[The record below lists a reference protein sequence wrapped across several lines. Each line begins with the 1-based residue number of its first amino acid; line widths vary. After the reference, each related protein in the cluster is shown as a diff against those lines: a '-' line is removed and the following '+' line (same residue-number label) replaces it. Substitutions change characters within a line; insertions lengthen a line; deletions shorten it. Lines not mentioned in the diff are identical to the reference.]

1 MSEKRKGGRVKA
13 TWRAGIRKVF
23 RQLRY
28 TYEGSTLVGT
38 TPVVT
43 VVLSLEREPDRVV
56 TVDMT
61 AEDARKWAR
70 AFDHFAEKIENN
82 DW

>member
-1 MSEKRKGGRVKA
+1 MAKGKGGRVKA
-13 TWRAGIRKVF
+13 TWRASIRKVF

-28 TYEGSTLVGT
+28 TYEGNTLVGT

-43 VVLSLEREPDRVV
+43 MTLSLEREPDRVV

-61 AEDARKWAR
+61 AEDARKWAD
-70 AFDHFAEKIENN
+70 AFNHFAEKIENN

>member
-1 MSEKRKGGRVKA
+1 MAKGKGGRVKLS
-13 TWRAGIRKVF
+13 WRANIRKVF

-43 VVLSLEREPDRVV
+43 MTLSLEREPDRVV

-61 AEDARKWAR
+61 AEDARKWAH
-70 AFDHFAEKIENN
+70 ALNHFAEKIENN